1 MCVCSLSAM
10 MLVNAW
16 AVALLKSSALCANT
30 KAHPELLKAV
40 DSRPNTRHTNWGK
53 PSGLPKWILFS
64 DGRQTG
70 TVTPD
75 LIFFII
81 CIKHWARGGKG
92 NKWEH
97 LRNRKKCLILSSYW
111 TKLDSLVKEIVPPK
125 WLVCH
130 QLLTSCCSKDVWLTF
145 LCGRTLF

>member
-97 LRNRKKCLILSSYW
+97 LHNRKICLILSSHW

-130 QLLTSCCSKDVWLTF
+130 HLLISCCSKYVWLTF